1 MSVGR
6 TPVIGIGI
14 LPRWSVIFLWSIESV
29 SCLEGPGS
37 VTSVGALSIIS
48 GIVAVVVG
56 RNGDTSLEGCVEDG
70 LLWRCS

>member
-6 TPVIGIGI
+6 TPVIDIGI
-14 LPRWSVIFLWSIESV
+14 LPRWSVIFLWSIESA
-29 SCLEGPGS
+29 SCLDEPGS
-37 VTSVGALSIIS
+37 VTDVEAFSIIS

-56 RNGDTSLEGCVEDG
+56 RIGDTSLEGCVDDA